1 MGDDK
6 LSTAIQEAER
16 FLKRAKDLRTKR
28 QADKVRVQQ
37 AEAAGN
43 RYTYSDNLPKESGG
57 VRRASMDLTRALA
70 DLRRTPNA

>member
-1 MGDDK
+1 MTEDK
-6 LSTAIQEAER
+6 LSIAIQEAER
-16 FLKRAKDLRTKR
+16 FIKRAKDLRKKR

-43 RYTYSDNLPKESGG
+43 KYVYSDQLPKESGS

-70 DLRRTPNA
+70 DLRRYSA